1 MIHRGKCPV
10 CGHRVCDLCDNVCHY
25 CEQKAQGRFDKAKP
39 PEGKSCETCFAGP
52 VRKTNNGPGNQVR
65 ICFLCGDFS
74 CWKAANDP
82 GVMQKKDRVA
92 PEGHKCIEVEAC
104 AYCGHGFDFHH
115 EETGPCSYGGCGCL
129 EFITPGPVQ
138 SEPVRMEWKQTH
150 SHGIDGPYISA
161 ALAEAAL
168 KAVHKDMLD
177 LDARC
182 KAFKARLAAATAA
195 YEDVRDRS
203 SKRIASLEQE
213 RTDDHAEMKFL
224 NEKLA
229 AAEAACDEGSL
240 QRTEYMLKRI
250 ASLEQQLAAAVEVRN
265 EWYDT
270 AQKIYKDREAQYAR
284 IASLEAQLAA
294 AEERALGRLAE
305 TEQYRQR
312 MTAAEQR
319 YRERCDGCNPENAA
333 WERSRDRIASL
344 EQERTDD
351 HAEMKFL
358 NEKLAAAEN
367 LRDAMRA
374 ECNHAKDA
382 ERDAEARLAAA
393 EARRDQLEAHRAF
406 WEPSIKTQAD
416 RIAELEAGL
425 GNTNKGY
432 ENADTQIFNLQA
444 MLGAE
449 HRRVET
455 LEELAVSD
463 GQNIA
468 HIESELLKATNSK
481 EWYKGQTRKVEALLA
496 HIREQ
501 HCQTACGH
509 QYEPESN
516 ACQVCLFG
524 PETHA
529 PETPDLTVREAC
541 RKRMSLDG
549 TDAEALEHALTQ
561 AEKERDELK
570 RAGASQAPI
579 VPRDD
584 PAPLQHTLSEYLAA
598 KMSLAAAKRQPSK

>member
-1 MIHRGKCPV
+1 MGESQGGKEMIHRGKCPV

-229 AAEAACDEGSL
+229 AAE
-240 QRTEYMLKRI
+240 
-250 ASLEQQLAAAVEVRN
+250 
-265 EWYDT
+265 
-270 AQKIYKDREAQYAR
+270 
-284 IASLEAQLAA
+284 
-294 AEERALGRLAE
+294 
-305 TEQYRQR
+305 
-312 MTAAEQR
+312 
-319 YRERCDGCNPENAA
+319 
-333 WERSRDRIASL
+333 
-344 EQERTDD
+344 
-351 HAEMKFL
+351 
-358 NEKLAAAEN
+358 N

-444 MLGAE
+444 MLGTE
-449 HRRVET
+449 HRRLET

-561 AEKERDELK
+561 VEKERDELK
-570 RAGASQAPI
+570 TQRKAS
-579 VPRDD
+579 
-584 PAPLQHTLSEYLAA
+584 
-598 KMSLAAAKRQPSK
+598 